1 MSAAAES
8 TRQVPATGGD
18 ATPGPASLSEQLSRI
33 VSTPGDRPLD
43 LDHLLAQTADRGP
56 YALIILLCLPFM
68 APFSLPGVSNVFGV
82 VIAILA
88 WRILQGRPARLPRRL
103 GERRIDGKILARVV
117 RGSIRVVHW
126 IEKATRPRARAWV
139 QGDTARRLNALIL
152 IYGAIVLA
160 APIPPI
166 IPLSNLTPSI
176 GIVLVAAGMMEE
188 DGVVLWMGYLATV
201 AASAYIGCLIYIQSA
216 LILHLWREYSGPL
229 LRRLGGLLA

>member
-1 MSAAAES
+1 MNPAAES
-8 TRQVPATGGD
+8 TRP
-18 ATPGPASLSEQLSRI
+18 TPGSSASIAPGALPLSDQLSRI
-33 VSTPGDRPLD
+33 VSDPGEQPLD
-43 LDHLLAQTADRGP
+43 LDHLLARTADRGP

-88 WRILQGRPARLPRRL
+88 WRVFQGRPARLPRRL
-103 GERRIDGKILARVV
+103 GERRIDGKILSTVV

-126 IEKATRPRARAWV
+126 IERATRPRARGWV
-139 QGDTARRLNALIL
+139 TGNTARRVSAMVL
-152 IYGAIVLA
+152 IYGGIVLA

-176 GIVLVAAGMMEE
+176 GLILVSAGMMEE

-201 AASAYIGCLIYIQSA
+201 AASAYIGFLIYLQST
-216 LILHLWREYSGPL
+216 LILHLWRQYSDPL
-229 LRRLGGLLA
+229 MRRLGELLA

>member
-1 MSAAAES
+1 MNPAAES
-8 TRQVPATGGD
+8 TRPTSGPDSGT
-18 ATPGPASLSEQLSRI
+18 TPRSLPLSEQLSRI
-33 VSTPGDRPLD
+33 ISNPGNQPLD
-43 LDHLLAQTADRGP
+43 LNQLLSQTADRGP

-68 APFSLPGVSNVFGV
+68 APFSLPGFSNVFGV

-126 IEKATRPRARAWV
+126 IENLTRPRARGWV
-139 QGDTARRLNALIL
+139 TGNTARRVNAIVL
-152 IYGAIVLA
+152 IYGGLVLA

-176 GIVLVAAGMMEE
+176 GLILVAAGMMEE
-188 DGVVLWMGYLATV
+188 DGVVLWMGYFATI
-201 AASAYIGCLIYIQSA
+201 AASAYIGFLIYIQSA
-216 LILHLWREYSGPL
+216 LILHLWRQYSEPL
-229 LRRLGGLLA
+229 MRRLGDLIA